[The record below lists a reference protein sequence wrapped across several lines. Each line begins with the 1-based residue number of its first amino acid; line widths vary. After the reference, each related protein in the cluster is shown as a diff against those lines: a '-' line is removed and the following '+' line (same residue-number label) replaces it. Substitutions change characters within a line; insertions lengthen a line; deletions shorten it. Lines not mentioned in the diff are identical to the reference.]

1 MTIRAASA
9 LGLLACMTLALA
21 GCANG
26 GCDEE
31 IEAMGKFLNDP
42 AHLSCK
48 SDADCA
54 VVETGCHTF
63 DRGLC
68 AQAQLN
74 TEAASSSAW
83 QKLSRDLADCESG
96 ECSRCLAQVVPGCKD
111 GFCGGRP

>member
-1 MTIRAASA
+1 MAIRTAWAP
-9 LGLLACMTLALA
+9 GLLACMTVALA

-31 IEAMGKFLNDP
+31 IDAMGMFLNDP

-48 SDADCA
+48 SDADC
-54 VVETGCHTF
+54 VVVGTGCHTF

-68 AQAQLN
+68 SQAELN
-74 TEAASSSAW
+74 TEASRSSAW

-96 ECSRCLAQVVPGCKD
+96 ECSRCLALLLPGCD
-111 GFCGGRP
+111 NGFCGGHP